1 MAATIINNPPGII
14 DGPARIYASNVYTLH
29 VDTDRSTIVS
39 KAIISPSPGRAP
51 FEPFHRRPTTFLLVH
66 RGRITKPYL
75 SIRDAFFFP
84 PPPPLLSRHVIIG
97 YGSEISIGNIFA
109 GLFFFFF
116 PFLYESSVRYS
127 TMVNFLGKIREKL
140 KSSRIGEAK
149 DNEHFTINWTKIGRK
164 SGRSNESR
172 ARSEKSKSSNAG
184 IRV

>member
-84 PPPPLLSRHVIIG
+84 SPFFRDTLLLDMEVKFQSAIYLR
-97 YGSEISIGNIFA
+97 A
-109 GLFFFFF
+109 CFFFFSF
-116 PFLYESSVRYS
+116 FIRIFSSL
-127 TMVNFLGKIREKL
+127 FDGGKLSWKN
-140 KSSRIGEAK
+140 SRKIEIVANRRGE
-149 DNEHFTINWTKIGRK
+149 G
-164 SGRSNESR
+164 
-172 ARSEKSKSSNAG
+172 
-184 IRV
+184 

>member
-75 SIRDAFFFP
+75 SIRDAFFFRP
-84 PPPPLLSRHVIIG
+84 PLPLLSRHVIIG

-109 GLFFFFF
+109 GLFFFFSF
-116 PFLYESSVRYS
+116 FIRIFSSL
-127 TMVNFLGKIREKL
+127 FDDGKLSWKN
-140 KSSRIGEAK
+140 SRKIEIVANRRGE
-149 DNEHFTINWTKIGRK
+149 G
-164 SGRSNESR
+164 
-172 ARSEKSKSSNAG
+172 
-184 IRV
+184 